1 MIDIH
6 FEDIEILDLN
16 PEFFVSWLS
25 DVCQLEDKELGDLNL
40 IFCSDDYLLEINKKH
55 LNHDYYTDIITF
67 DYTDEVVSGDLFI
80 SYDRVVDNAND
91 NKVTI
96 ENELNRVV
104 VHGTLHLLGYADK
117 SDEEASKMRELE
129 NKYLDIV
136 PRETS
141 K

>member
-6 FEDIEILDLN
+6 YEDIEILDLN

-25 DVCQLEDKELGDLNL
+25 DVCQLENNELGDLNL
-40 IFCSDDYLLEINKKH
+40 IFCSDEYLLDMNKTH

-80 SYDRVVDNAND
+80 SYDRVVENAND
-91 NKVTI
+91 NNVTVN
-96 ENELNRVV
+96 NELNRVV
-104 VHGTLHLLGYADK
+104 VHGTLHLLGYGDN
-117 SDEEASKMRELE
+117 SEEEAVIMRELE
-129 NKYLDIV
+129 DKYLGIV